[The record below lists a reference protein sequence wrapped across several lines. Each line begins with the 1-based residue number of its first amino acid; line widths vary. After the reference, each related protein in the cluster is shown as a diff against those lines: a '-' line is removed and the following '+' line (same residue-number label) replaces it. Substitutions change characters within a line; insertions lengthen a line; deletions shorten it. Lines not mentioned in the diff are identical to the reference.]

1 MDSNGRRDALLQFA
15 WSRITDVSPL
25 PPYTAD
31 PAFLD
36 PRHFI
41 SALRPSGSF
50 VVSAPTYEEE
60 RDPPTAVDSRDA
72 GRLYKR
78 RRLYITKRSGSQ
90 DEVSGDAEEASNE
103 VVKRR
108 ALDQLQNM
116 AQSRRVCTMRP
127 SGQP

>member
-1 MDSNGRRDALLQFA
+1 MPLL
-15 WSRITDVSPL
+15 
-25 PPYTAD
+25 AD
-31 PAFLD
+31 PAFMD

-50 VVSAPTYEEE
+50 VVSEPTYEE
-60 RDPPTAVDSRDA
+60 RDPPTTAVDSRGDA

-78 RRLYITKRSGSQ
+78 RRLYITKRSGSR
-90 DEVSGDAEEASNE
+90 DEVGGDAEETSNE

-116 AQSRRVCTMRP
+116 AQSRRVCKRV

>member
-1 MDSNGRRDALLQFA
+1 M
-15 WSRITDVSPL
+15 
-25 PPYTAD
+25 
-31 PAFLD
+31 D

-50 VVSAPTYEEE
+50 VVSEPTYEE
-60 RDPPTAVDSRDA
+60 RDPPTTAVDSLVSAGRGDA

-90 DEVSGDAEEASNE
+90 DEVGGDNAEEEASNE

-116 AQSRRVCTMRP
+116 AQSRRV
-127 SGQP
+127 

>member
-1 MDSNGRRDALLQFA
+1 M
-15 WSRITDVSPL
+15 
-25 PPYTAD
+25 
-31 PAFLD
+31 D

-50 VVSAPTYEEE
+50 VVSEPTYEE
-60 RDPPTAVDSRDA
+60 RDPPTAVDSLLAAATAAGRNGDA

-90 DEVSGDAEEASNE
+90 DEVGGDNAEEEASNE

-116 AQSRRVCTMRP
+116 AQSRRV
-127 SGQP
+127 